1 MMIAGI
7 GTKVDDKAKDYL
19 RAINDSS
26 LKLKDL
32 IDNII
37 DVSSFDAGYVILSTK
52 KTDIFDLVNPIVKEL
67 KAEAA
72 KKKISLVAEISK
84 DVGTVSVDKDRIQQA
99 LRAIINCSVAMSKE
113 GQEVDVAVSKDD
125 KYVIFE
131 VSDSGTGIGE
141 GDLKLIF
148 DQFYKMQS
156 DNTHGTGLGLYL
168 AKKIIEIHLGSID
181 VQSKLGKGTKFTFK
195 LPV

>member
-1 MMIAGI
+1 
-7 GTKVDDKAKDYL
+7 
-19 RAINDSS
+19 
-26 LKLKDL
+26 
-32 IDNII
+32 
-37 DVSSFDAGYVILSTK
+37 
-52 KTDIFDLVNPIVKEL
+52 
-67 KAEAA
+67 
-72 KKKISLVAEISK
+72 
-84 DVGTVSVDKDRIQQA
+84 
-99 LRAIINCSVAMSKE
+99 MSKE